1 MSTYLELDAVN
12 QSSLKHILV
21 SPSHCYHAMT
31 SDREV
36 TEALLTGT
44 ALHTAV
50 LEPDRFD
57 REYAEWEKVP
67 GKAEAA
73 FVKAQAASDKTLYS
87 SEWDIP
93 RMAQRL
99 RDDPHSGAILAN
111 LHGRAEVSIVWDDP
125 LGVRCKARI
134 DGLFPKLGLDVK
146 TIGDEVTARNCTGAA
161 MKWGYPFQAAFCLR
175 GLRIL
180 GEGVR
185 KWALVFIEKD
195 TKTRTFPTEVATFWI
210 DGPILEYGEKQVE
223 RALKQYRECCKSGK
237 WPGPGAKGT
246 KNMTLPTWAAA
257 EEDMVIREV
266 ADGW

>member
-12 QSSLKHILV
+12 QSSLKNIRV
-21 SPSHCYHAMT
+21 SPAHCYHAMT
-31 SDREV
+31 EDRTP
-36 TEALLTGT
+36 TEALLAGT

-50 LEPDRFD
+50 LEPDRFASD
-57 REYAEWEKVP
+57 YIEWKKEP
-67 GKAEAA
+67 GKGPAA
-73 FVKAQAASDKTLYS
+73 FGKAQRESFLSLYS
-87 SEWDIP
+87 SEWGVP
-93 RMAQRL
+93 EMAQRL
-99 RDDPHSGAILAN
+99 RNDPHAGAILAN

-125 LGVRCKARI
+125 SGVRCKARM
-134 DGLFPKLGLDVK
+134 DGLFPKMVFDLK
-146 TIGDEVTARNCTGAA
+146 TIGDEVTERNCIKAA
-161 MKWGYPFQAAFCLR
+161 MNYGYPFQAAFCLR
-175 GLRIL
+175 GLRVL

-185 KWALVFIEKD
+185 KWALVFVEKSA
-195 TKTRTFPTEVATFWI
+195 PHEVNTFWI

-223 RALKQYRECCKSGK
+223 RALKQYRECCASGK